1 MTSNRKSAIRGRLLG
16 GASGVALLAVS
27 ALAVGVALP
36 RPAQATT
43 VNPVQSTTYQL
54 SSGNNPITFG
64 GGANITAAG
73 GAYDAV
79 DGDAATHWTV
89 TNQGSL
95 AGYTSGVSLLSLST
109 LTNSGVISAA
119 TGGGAYNT
127 VGARLGGGGA
137 LINQSGGTITGQT
150 GAFVA
155 GAGTVTNAG
164 YISGTDGHGVVAG
177 GGVVNQSGG
186 VISGALNGVYV
197 NGAAGTVTNAGSATI
212 SGEINGVVLTS
223 GGSVA
228 NSGTIRGN
236 GYSGVYLVAG
246 GSVSNT
252 GGTISGYTAG
262 VRATGAAGAVTNSGL
277 IESTGGGRNAA
288 GVALFAGGSVT
299 NQAGGTITSSGA
311 GVYSKSG
318 ALTVGNDG
326 VISGG
331 YGGVYAKAG
340 TLTVTNTGTISGNDG
355 GIYAKAG
362 AASIT
367 NSGTISSTNFE
378 AIALNL
384 GGVVDNQTGGVIT
397 GDKAGV
403 YSATAATVTNDGAIT
418 ASRTVSAGVALYA
431 GGVVNNTGLIIG
443 GAAGVYG
450 KGAATTVTNSGL
462 ILALGAGSIA
472 GVGLTDGGTVTNQ
485 AGGTISGREYG
496 VDIRGAAGTVTN
508 SGLIGGALEA
518 PVGSGIQIATAP
530 PIANVGVY
538 LGAGGVVTNNA
549 GGTIVG
555 YYDGAVVLGGGTVTN
570 AGTIIGAPLGV
581 SPTAVSPDGRRTPI
595 GVGVYMGSKTGDNVI
610 DNQAGGL
617 ITGVYTGVTVYG
629 GGAVTNAGTITS
641 SGLAATSGTAVHAA
655 SAIVGQAGVF
665 MYAGAGTNVV
675 TNLAGG
681 LISGGYAG
689 VVAYGGG
696 TVTNAGTI
704 VATAHY
710 VAPAGSASHIVTDCA
725 RRGCGP
731 TAYGVGVSI
740 LGGPGYSSVV
750 TNLAGGLISGSYAGV
765 AIYGG
770 GSVTNAGTIVATGY
784 GVTVRGKAA
793 PTSTLPFGL
802 YDGAGVFMLAGGTTT
817 NTLNNQAG
825 GLISGAYLGAV
836 LFGGGTVTNAGTI
849 SGGGLPVAPFGT
861 GVRVNNPTIFP
872 AIGLG
877 MIGSASAPNVVYNQS
892 TGLISGAFVG
902 AVIEGGGT
910 VTNAGTIV
918 GTGAVAAPA
927 GVHANFLSQSAGL
940 LVTNIGEVV
949 DGVAAAQLLAP
960 PVPVQVNNMAG
971 GLITGQTFGVIVEG
985 AYGHDTGGSSTVT
998 NAGVITGT
1006 GAAVALLGSAIRVAS
1021 TGTYASGVGVTMIG
1035 GGSVNNLAGGTISGA
1050 GTAGV
1055 YVVFGAGTVTNAGEI
1070 SADAGVGVLIK
1081 TGGTVTNQAG
1091 GTISGYVHGVN
1102 IGGGLAGVVNAG
1114 LITGTKDSAVGIHSG
1129 GYVTNQATGVISGAH
1144 NGVYTTGG
1152 LDTVTNAG
1160 SISGAAV
1167 TGVALQTG
1175 GILTNQSGG
1184 SISGG
1189 IIGVYTAG
1197 GATSVT
1203 NAGTISGGT
1212 DSILFLSGGANSLT
1226 LQTGGVLI
1234 GDAVGSTAEGATN
1247 ALILQGTG
1255 ATANAFVNFNT
1266 LDVTAGGVWA
1276 LNGVST
1282 IGATTIDSGNLRVGD
1297 AAHPS
1302 AQLTSPV
1309 TINAGGTLSGHGT
1322 VVGSVTNNGGTV
1334 SPGGSIGT
1342 LTVNG
1347 NLTQNS
1353 TSTLSLELNPSISSN
1368 LVVSGTATL
1377 AGTLQ
1382 LVADP
1387 GIYRKGTSYTFLTAG
1402 SVTGSFS
1409 SITSNNGLLLEDV
1422 NSATLGVLTLLEG
1435 TVDLP
1440 GATPN
1445 QVAVATSLVSVPVGA
1460 SDFDTV
1466 ANAAIALTPGPQQNA
1481 VMDELGGEI
1490 DADFVTVGRD
1500 SARSFL
1506 GGIGDQLS
1514 AAGEARGG
1522 GGGDRDP
1529 WVRAYGSLGTVNGDG
1544 NAHGFNSTSG
1554 GAIMGASREWHGATV
1569 GAALS
1574 YGHTDLNLRGLDQK
1588 GSFDTGALAL
1598 YGEHRMGVFFL
1609 DAAGSIAYDHGTST
1623 RTILFPGIARRT
1635 TGSFDGYAGA
1645 VWLSA
1650 GARLDGG
1657 DGFLFEPSLNLTY
1670 DHIQQNA
1677 FAEKGG
1683 GGADL
1688 LIGSKNQD
1696 ALESTLQAK
1705 VSKPMVLANGNVL
1718 RTDIKVGW
1726 SHEWSPTGTS
1736 ITEAF
1741 AAPGGDAFTVAG
1753 ATPDKDRGVIGAG
1766 LAYDA
1771 SKRLTYFGRY
1781 EATLGAHQSNNALT
1795 AGFKFSW

>member
-1 MTSNRKSAIRGRLLG
+1 MKNPKIGAARARLFG
-16 GASGVALLAVS
+16 GASGAALLTLS
-27 ALAVGVALP
+27 AALSLGVALP
-36 RPAQATT
+36 APAATI
-43 VNPVQSTTYQL
+43 NPVQSTLFTL
-54 SSGNNPITFG
+54 STNPTTFG
-64 GGANITAAG
+64 SGTQITTH
-73 GAYDAV
+73 YDAV
-79 DGDAATHWTV
+79 YGDATTHWTI
-89 TNQGSL
+89 TNQGTFNSA
-95 AGYTSGVSLLSLST
+95 AGYAVELNG
-109 LTNSGVISAA
+109 AA
-119 TGGGAYNT
+119 GDVAN
-127 VGARLGGGGA
+127 L
-137 LINQSGGTITGQT
+137 GGTIIGSGVGVHTIGVGAVLNTGVIT
-150 GAFVA
+150 ATASGGSFGVKIGVKFDA
-155 GAGTVTNAG
+155 GGDVLNTSSG
-164 YISGTDGHGVVAG
+164 IISGYHAGVAV
-177 GGVVNQSGG
+177 
-186 VISGALNGVYV
+186 L
-197 NGAAGTVTNAGSATI
+197 GAAGTVTNNGSISAVSAGRDS
-212 SGEINGVVLTS
+212 
-223 GGSVA
+223 
-228 NSGTIRGN
+228 
-236 GYSGVYLVAG
+236 
-246 GSVSNT
+246 
-252 GGTISGYTAG
+252 
-262 VRATGAAGAVTNSGL
+262 
-277 IESTGGGRNAA
+277 A
-288 GVALFAGGSVT
+288 GVALYSGGVVT
-299 NQAGGTITSSGA
+299 NLASGNITGGGA
-311 GVYSKSG
+311 GVYSAAGGATVNNAGTISSG
-318 ALTVGNDG
+318 YA
-326 VISGG
+326 
-331 YGGVYAKAG
+331 GVYAKTGA
-340 TLTVTNTGTISGNDG
+340 LVVNNAGTISGGDG
-355 GIYAKAG
+355 GVYAKAG

-367 NSGTISSTNFE
+367 NSGTISSTSFE

-384 GGVVDNQTGGVIT
+384 GGVVDNQTGGVIS

-403 YSATAATVTNDGAIT
+403 YADAAATVTNAGTIT
-418 ASRTVSAGVALYA
+418 ASGTVSAGVALYA
-431 GGVVNNTGLIIG
+431 GGVVGNTGTIIG

-462 ILALGAGSIA
+462 ILASGGRSIA

-485 AGGTISGREYG
+485 SGGTISGYDGG
-496 VDIRGAAGTVTN
+496 VEIRGAAGTVTN
-508 SGLIGGALEA
+508 SGLIGGAVVG
-518 PVGSGIQIATAP
+518 PKGSGVHVDLVP
-530 PIANVGVY
+530 PSANVGVY

-555 YYDGAVVLGGGTVTN
+555 YYDGVVVQGGGTVTN
-570 AGTIIGAPLGV
+570 AGTIIGAPIGASRTVV
-581 SPTAVSPDGRRTPI
+581 SADGRKTPI
-595 GVGVYMGSKTGDNVI
+595 GVGVYMASETGGNVI

-641 SGLAATSGTAVHAA
+641 SGLEAPVGTAVHTAG
-655 SAIVGQAGVF
+655 AIVGQAGVF

-704 VATAHY
+704 IATAHY
-710 VAPAGSASHIVTDCA
+710 VTPAGSASHIVTDCA

-731 TAYGVGVSI
+731 AAYGAGVSI
-740 LGGPGYSSVV
+740 LGGAGYSSVV
-750 TNLAGGLISGSYAGV
+750 T
-765 AIYGG
+765 
-770 GSVTNAGTIVATGY
+770 
-784 GVTVRGKAA
+784 
-793 PTSTLPFGL
+793 
-802 YDGAGVFMLAGGTTT
+802 
-817 NTLNNQAG
+817 NQAG
-825 GLISGAYLGAV
+825 GLISGTYAGVAIY
-836 LFGGGTVTNAGTI
+836 GGGTVTNAGTI
-849 SGGGLPVAPFGT
+849 VTTGYQVAPRGTAAHTNSSPFFGLYEGAGVFMFNNGTATNVLNNQTGGLISGTYLGAVLYGGGTVTNAGTIIGRSLLETPGGT
-861 GVRVNNPTIFP
+861 GVRVNTPIIFP

-877 MIGSASAPNVVYNQS
+877 MIGSASAPNIVDNQA
-892 TGLISGAFVG
+892 TGLISGVFIG
-902 AVIEGGGT
+902 ALVEGGGT

-918 GTGAVAAPA
+918 GTGVQVTGSS
-927 GVHANFLSQSAGL
+927 GVHANTPLSESAGL
-940 LVTNIGEVV
+940 LVTNISEVV
-949 DGVAAAQLLAP
+949 DGVAAQTLPA
-960 PVPVQVNNMAG
+960 PVPVLVNNLAG

-985 AYGHDTGGSSTVT
+985 YYGRDTGGLSTVT

-1006 GAAVALLGSAIRVAS
+1006 SAAVAPQGSAVRIATAS
-1021 TGTYASGVGVTMIG
+1021 TYANGVGVAMID

-1055 YVVFGAGTVTNAGEI
+1055 YAVFGGGTVTNAGVI
-1070 SADAGVGVLIK
+1070 SADAGVGVLVK
-1081 TGGTVTNQAG
+1081 TGGTVTNLAG

-1129 GYVTNQATGVISGAH
+1129 GYVTNQAGGVISGAQ
-1144 NGVYTTGG
+1144 NGVYATGG

-1160 SISGAAV
+1160 SITGAAV
-1167 TGVALQTG
+1167 TGVAMQTG
-1175 GILTNQSGG
+1175 GVLTNQSGG
-1184 SISGG
+1184 SITGG
-1189 IIGVYTAG
+1189 VIGVYTAG
-1197 GATSVT
+1197 AATSVT
-1203 NAGTISGGT
+1203 NAGTISGGK

-1226 LQTGGVLI
+1226 LQTGGVLN

-1297 AAHPS
+1297 AGHPS
-1302 AQLTSPV
+1302 AQLTSPI
-1309 TINAGGTLSGHGT
+1309 TINSGGTLSGHGT

-1342 LTVNG
+1342 LTVTG
-1347 NLTQNS
+1347 DFTQS
-1353 TSTLSLELNPSISSN
+1353 ATSTFSLDVTPTSNSN

-1377 AGTLQ
+1377 AGSLV
-1382 LVADP
+1382 LVAQP
-1387 GIYRKGTSYTFLTAG
+1387 GIYRKGTTYTFLNAG
-1402 SVTGSFS
+1402 LVTGSFS
-1409 SITSNNGLLLEDV
+1409 SLTATNGLDLSDV
-1422 NSATLGVLTLLEG
+1422 NTSSTGVLTLLNG
-1435 TVDLP
+1435 AFSGI

-1445 QVAVATSLVSVPVGA
+1445 QTTVGDALVSVPVGA

-1466 ANAAIALTPGPQQNA
+1466 ANAAVGLTPGAQQNA
-1481 VMDELGGEI
+1481 ALDQLGGEI

-1522 GGGDRDP
+1522 AGGDHDP

-1544 NAHGFNSTSG
+1544 NAHGFDSTSG
-1554 GAIMGASREWHGATV
+1554 GAIMGASREWRGATV

-1609 DAAGSIAYDHGTST
+1609 DAAGSIAYDHGEST

-1657 DGFLFEPSLNLTY
+1657 EGFLFEPSLNLTY
-1670 DHIQQNA
+1670 DHLQQNG

-1705 VSKPMVLANGNVL
+1705 VSKPMVLANGNTL

-1741 AAPGGDAFTVAG
+1741 AAPGGDTFTLAG